1 LERLQQC
8 VPTNTANRLTHTT
21 DAANDRIV
29 ANRLT
34 TNMPDL
40 FNDGTGTN
48 ITFAAN
54 HCTTSTPN
62 GLC

>member
-1 LERLQQC
+1 
-8 VPTNTANRLTHTT
+8 LTHTT